1 MQQATEGREVR
12 ALFGLAE
19 VEGPSMVPTLYQG
32 DRALVWYGARVRAGH
47 VVVLRHPLQQ
57 NLLIV
62 KRAVQRRDGGWW
74 VLADNPG
81 AGADSTV
88 YGVVPDELVLGRIL
102 GRYRPR
108 ETGREDGG
116 PRQWPVAATL
126 SWLLTAVRP
135 VLASRPGR
143 PASWRLRAR

>member
-1 MQQATEGREVR
+1 MPETAEGREAR
-12 ALFGLAE
+12 ALFGIAE

-32 DRALVWYGARVRAGH
+32 DQVFVRYGARVRAGH

-88 YGVVPDELVLGRIL
+88 YGVVPDELILGRVL
-102 GRYRPR
+102 ARYRPR
-108 ETGREDGG
+108 PAQRGQRPLVGAVS
-116 PRQWPVAATL
+116 WAL
-126 SWLLTAVRP
+126 SAVRP
-135 VLASRPGR
+135 VLSGR
-143 PASWRLRAR
+143 PPRLTSWRLRAR

>member
-1 MQQATEGREVR
+1 MPEAAEGREVR

-32 DRALVWYGARVRAGH
+32 DQVLIRYGARVRPGH
-47 VVVLRHPLQQ
+47 VVILRHPLQQ

-62 KRAVQRRDGGWW
+62 KRAVQRRRGGWW

-88 YGVVPDELVLGRIL
+88 YGVVPDELIMGRVL

-108 ETGREDGG
+108 ARDRGQRPLAGTVG
-116 PRQWPVAATL
+116 
-126 SWLLTAVRP
+126 WLLSAVRP
-135 VLASRPGR
+135 VLSARPAR
-143 PASWRLRAR
+143 LASWRLRAR